1 MGLGEAQSEANLLH
15 TLGFRIK
22 NHHSGK
28 SWEKLALLEKFRRV
42 GKKETGTLRSN
53 YDRQP

>member
-22 NHHSGK
+22 NHHSEK
-28 SWEKLALLEKFRRV
+28 KWEKLALLEKFRRV